1 MGEETVGLVATARS
15 VVLSSCIVVLCFVF
29 SLRVADEAARWV

>member
-15 VVLSSCIVVLCFVF
+15 VVLSSCIVVVVF
-29 SLRVADEAARWV
+29 CVFPPVRA